1 MYLKKRVLR
10 IFPALIVVVLLTGGF
25 FLLGPLVTTLALT
38 DYFKSNQ
45 TWTYLLTIFLYIHYH
60 LPGVFANNPY
70 PNSVNGSLWTL
81 TWEFLMYIV
90 VLALGLAGL
99 IKKRL
104 TVIPLYFFVILLLPI
119 VTVYP
124 LPVLQA
130 DSALVVFL
138 GLCS

>member
-1 MYLKKRVLR
+1 
-10 IFPALIVVVLLTGGF
+10 
-25 FLLGPLVTTLALT
+25 
-38 DYFKSNQ
+38 
-45 TWTYLLTIFLYIHYH
+45 
-60 LPGVFANNPY
+60 
-70 PNSVNGSLWTL
+70 
-81 TWEFLMYIV
+81 MYIV